1 MIPNITSYQLQLKK
15 EPNIHQALVDSSELC
30 CLKLMLTAYEMT
42 QGPSMP
48 HRHLQLLVKIQQE
61 NGVWLVEGL
70 YNNKGGKFTYLLKSY
85 ILNYFNFISGASL

>member
-1 MIPNITSYQLQLKK
+1 
-15 EPNIHQALVDSSELC
+15 
-30 CLKLMLTAYEMT
+30 MLTAYEMT
-42 QGPSMP
+42 QDPSMP

-70 YNNKGGKFTYLLKSY
+70 DNNKGGKFTYLLKSY